1 MLRLKV
7 FGVALVALFVV
18 GVMTAGAAFAEST
31 PLPQVHTAL
40 TGENYPLNLLGQ
52 KTATTEGEIALA
64 NPDGELPAN
73 TISVLLALS
82 ELGSLGTALILF
94 TGVREEKAVGGTKC
108 NTAGDAVGVVLVPE
122 TQWHL
127 VYTSLSPGKEL
138 ETGGLILVPKFEIIC
153 GAQKTTTEGPNLGK
167 FVEIPGDSTNGGD
180 STQIATNTHCSNRM
194 NGIQEVSS
202 YFNDS
207 SLEET
212 SVLLKA
218 NISGLGNANSCEEV
232 AGTLTLEV
240 EPGSN
245 TSMFTV
251 LL

>member
-7 FGVALVALFVV
+7 LGVALVALFVV

-40 TGENYPLNLLGQ
+40 PGENYPLNLLGQ

-64 NPDGELPAN
+64 NTTGELPAR

-94 TGVREEKAVGGTKC
+94 TGVGEPVEGGKC
-108 NTAGDAVGVVLVPE
+108 NTTGDAVGVVLVPE

-127 VYTSLSPGKEL
+127 VYTSLSPL
-138 ETGGLILVPKFEIIC
+138 ETADLILVPKFTMTC
-153 GAQKTTTEGPNLGK
+153 GAILTTVEKPLLGK
-167 FVEIPGDSTNGGD
+167 FVETPGNSLNGGD
-180 STQIATNTHCSNRM
+180 STQIATTTHCSNRET
-194 NGIQEVSS
+194 GTQEVSS

-207 SLEET
+207 SLLET
-212 SVLLKA
+212 GQLLKA
-218 NISGLGNANSCEEV
+218 NISGLGNANSCEEI

-245 TSMFTV
+245 ASMFTV

>member
-7 FGVALVALFVV
+7 FGVGLVALFVV

-40 TGENYPLNLLGQ
+40 PGENYPLNLLGQ
-52 KTATTEGEIALA
+52 KTSAVEGEITLA
-64 NPDGELPAN
+64 NTDGEVPAG

-82 ELGSLGTALILF
+82 ELGSLGTALVLF
-94 TGVREEKAVGGTKC
+94 TKVHEEHAPKVEC
-108 NTAGDAVGVVLVPE
+108 NTTGDAPGVVLVPE

-127 VYTSLSPGKEL
+127 VYTSFSPL
-138 ETGGLILVPKFEIIC
+138 ETGGLILVPKFSFTC
-153 GAQKTTTEGPNLGK
+153 GAVITTTEGPNLGK
-167 FVEIPGDSTNGGD
+167 FVEIPGNSSNGGD
-180 STQIATNTHCSNRM
+180 STQIATNTHCSNRET
-194 NGIQEVSS
+194 GTQELSS

-207 SLEET
+207 SLLET
-212 SVLLKA
+212 GQLLKA
-218 NISGLGNANSCEEV
+218 NISGLGNSNSCEEV

-245 TSMFTV
+245 ASMFTV

>member
-1 MLRLKV
+1 MFRLKV

-52 KTATTEGEIALA
+52 KTATTEGEITLA
-64 NPDGELPAN
+64 NTTGELPAG

-82 ELGSLGTALILF
+82 ELGSLGTALVLF
-94 TGVREEKAVGGTKC
+94 TEVHEEKNEAVKC
-108 NTAGDAVGVVLVPE
+108 STTGDAPGVVLVPE

-127 VYTSLSPGKEL
+127 VYTSLSPGSEL
-138 ETGGLILVPKFEIIC
+138 ETAGMILVPPFTITC
-153 GAQKTTTEGPNLGK
+153 GALKTTTEGPNLGK
-167 FVEIPGDSTNGGD
+167 FVEIPGNSSNGGD
-180 STQIATNTHCSNRM
+180 STQIATTTHCASKVL
-194 NGIQEVSS
+194 GTQEVSS
-202 YFNDS
+202 YFNDN
-207 SLEET
+207 LEELT
-212 SVLLKA
+212 KQLLTA
-218 NISGLGNANSCEEV
+218 NISGQGAGNSCEEV
-232 AGTLTLEV
+232 AGTLLLEV

-245 TSMFTV
+245 ASMFTV